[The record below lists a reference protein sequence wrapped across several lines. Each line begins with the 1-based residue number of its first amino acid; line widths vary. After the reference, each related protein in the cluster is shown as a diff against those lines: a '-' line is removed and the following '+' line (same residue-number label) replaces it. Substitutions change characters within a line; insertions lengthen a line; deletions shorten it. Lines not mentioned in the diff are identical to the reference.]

1 MSLERARAITHNALC
16 EVAPKQGEH
25 VASGGLNVL
34 QRLYYN
40 LWYYFHPPWDT
51 GITPPEVVAAIEGP
65 EALVPGRA
73 LDLGCGT
80 GTNSLYLARH
90 GWQVVGVDL
99 AAKAVRQAQRKAEE
113 AGLSLEFYTADVTRL
128 DFLQPPFDLA
138 LDIGCF
144 HALDD
149 QGWVRYRDQLRR
161 LLSTGACF
169 MLYAFGPRQGRF
181 MQMGITQDQVRQL
194 FQPDFHLLRVE
205 GGADPTGP
213 SAAWYWLERT

>member
-1 MSLERARAITHNALC
+1 MTEGY
-16 EVAPKQGEH
+16 EM
-25 VASGGLNVL
+25 L
-34 QRLYYN
+34 QRLLYN
-40 LWYYFHPPWDT
+40 LWYYFNPPWDT
-51 GITPPEVVAAIEGP
+51 GVTPPEVVEAIEGP
-65 EALVPGRA
+65 DALKPGRA

-90 GWQVVGVDL
+90 GWEVVGVDL
-99 AAKAVRQAQRKAEE
+99 AARAVRKARRKAQET
-113 AGLSLEFYTADVTRL
+113 GLSVDFYTADVTRL

-149 QGWVRYRDQLRR
+149 EGWIRYRGQLRR
-161 LLSTGACF
+161 LLCPGARF

-181 MQMGITQDQVRQL
+181 TQMGVTPDQVRRL
-194 FQPDFHLLRVE
+194 FESDFRLLRME

-213 SAAWYWLERT
+213 SAAWYWLERAGGITNPL

>member
-1 MSLERARAITHNALC
+1 M
-16 EVAPKQGEH
+16 
-25 VASGGLNVL
+25 L
-34 QRLYYN
+34 QRLFFN
-40 LWYYFHPPWDT
+40 LWYYFNPPWDT
-51 GITPPEVVAAIEGP
+51 GITPPEVVEAIEGP
-65 EALVPGRA
+65 EALTPGRA

-90 GWQVVGVDL
+90 GWEVVGVDL
-99 AAKAVRQAQRKAEE
+99 AGRAVRKARRKAQE
-113 AGLSLEFYTADVTRL
+113 ARLSADFYTADVTQL
-128 DFLQPPFDLA
+128 DFLDSTFDLA

-161 LLSTGACF
+161 LLSPGARY

-181 MQMGITQDQVRQL
+181 MQMGISPDQVQEL
-194 FQPDFHLLRVE
+194 FQPDFHLLRKE
-205 GGADPTGP
+205 GGSDPTGP

>member
-1 MSLERARAITHNALC
+1 M
-16 EVAPKQGEH
+16 
-25 VASGGLNVL
+25 L
-34 QRLYYN
+34 QRLFYN
-40 LWYYFHPPWDT
+40 LWYYFDPPWDT
-51 GITPPEVVAAIEGP
+51 GITPPEVVEAIEGS
-65 EALVPGRA
+65 EALAPGRA

-99 AAKAVRQAQRKAEE
+99 AAKAVRQARRKAKE
-113 AGLSLEFYTADVTRL
+113 AGLALEFYTADVTRL

-149 QGWVRYRDQLRR
+149 QGWVRYRDQLLR
-161 LLSTGACF
+161 LLAPSACF
-169 MLYAFGPRQGRF
+169 MLYAFGPRQQGRF
-181 MQMGITQDQVRQL
+181 MQMGISPDQVQRL
-194 FQPDFHLLRVE
+194 FESDFRLLRRE

>member
-1 MSLERARAITHNALC
+1 M
-16 EVAPKQGEH
+16 
-25 VASGGLNVL
+25 L
-34 QRLYYN
+34 QRLLYN
-40 LWYYFHPPWDT
+40 LWYYFDPPWDT
-51 GITPPEVVAAIEGP
+51 GITPPEVVEVIEGP
-65 EALVPGRA
+65 EALAPGRA

-90 GWQVVGVDL
+90 DWNVVGVDL
-99 AAKAVRQAQRKAEE
+99 AARAIRKARRKAKE
-113 AGLSLEFYTADVTRL
+113 AGLCVDFYTADVTRL

-138 LDIGCF
+138 VDIGCF

-149 QGWVRYRDQLRR
+149 EGWIRYRDQLLR
-161 LLSTGACF
+161 LLRPGARF

-181 MQMGITQDQVRQL
+181 MQMGITADQVQEL
-194 FQPDFHLLRVE
+194 FEPDFRLLRRE